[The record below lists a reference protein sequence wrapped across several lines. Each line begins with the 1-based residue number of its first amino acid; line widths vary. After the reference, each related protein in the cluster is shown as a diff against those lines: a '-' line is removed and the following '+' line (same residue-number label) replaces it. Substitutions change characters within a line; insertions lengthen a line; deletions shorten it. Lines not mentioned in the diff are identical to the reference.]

1 MMSGLRSPI
10 SFLLA
15 AAPPAVGLVRYL
27 NTGRDTRMLGAAVAS
42 MLGAFVA
49 ARVWS
54 GRSGSSGFAIAVATA
69 TLSAVSAA
77 CAMYLLGARAGAGI
91 WAIALVFG
99 GCWGARM
106 LLKEA
111 K

>member
-49 ARVWS
+49 ARVRS

-77 CAMYLLGARAGAGI
+77 CAMYLLGARGWRRHLGDRPCFWWLLGGANAAQRG
-91 WAIALVFG
+91 
-99 GCWGARM
+99 
-106 LLKEA
+106 
-111 K
+111 